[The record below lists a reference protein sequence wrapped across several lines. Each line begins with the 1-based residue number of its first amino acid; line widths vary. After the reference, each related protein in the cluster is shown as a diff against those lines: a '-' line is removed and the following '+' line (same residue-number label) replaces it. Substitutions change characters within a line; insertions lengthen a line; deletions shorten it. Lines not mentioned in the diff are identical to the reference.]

1 VFFTFMDLLK
11 QKYIIWVVMF
21 FASKNVFQA
30 QFKQVKITGGSRETE
45 LSIALNPENLSE
57 VIAGCSS
64 GLYYSSDSGAS
75 WRKTELSC
83 RRSKDYGNPFVVWN
97 NDKNMAFSY
106 IKNQDTAIFESVFCR
121 DFVASPGKTILRRSL
136 FMDNKIKVLH
146 ATWTE
151 MGVKNKIRKKDSSFV
166 YYSQLRENT
175 KTWSSPIRISSIAG
189 DASNNDS
196 TLMGAVC
203 AIGPNSEIYTAW
215 AAPQGI
221 MFRNLSVASRQNLL
235 PEKVVVSMKNGWQYT
250 VGKNSKTNG
259 LPSIVCD
266 LSSGERRDRIYICWS
281 DEKHGSHNKNVFL
294 IFSDDQGETWAE
306 PVVVTYRP
314 NHKEQFMPCMTIDQN
329 NGDIYI
335 LYYDQQNFVE
345 GELTDLYLAQSKN
358 GGLKFDYYRI
368 NTNAFKPFF
377 NSPANNYLGL
387 SVVNKQIRPIW
398 AQLDEQNKPS
408 VYTAVIDE
416 KSLAMYDKNYSED
429 LEIQKTFSWSDNI
442 DINFNLKQDAVVS
455 AAITKPLEAGFEKIV
470 IKNKKLLQGKNSIV
484 IDTKKLGLQKGNY
497 TLTLYCNHSNT
508 FVWIIE
514 E

>member
-1 VFFTFMDLLK
+1 
-11 QKYIIWVVMF
+11 
-21 FASKNVFQA
+21 
-30 QFKQVKITGGSRETE
+30 
-45 LSIALNPENLSE
+45 
-57 VIAGCSS
+57 
-64 GLYYSSDSGAS
+64 
-75 WRKTELSC
+75 
-83 RRSKDYGNPFVVWN
+83 
-97 NDKNMAFSY
+97 
-106 IKNQDTAIFESVFCR
+106 
-121 DFVASPGKTILRRSL
+121 
-136 FMDNKIKVLH
+136 
-146 ATWTE
+146 
-151 MGVKNKIRKKDSSFV
+151 
-166 YYSQLRENT
+166 
-175 KTWSSPIRISSIAG
+175 
-189 DASNNDS
+189 
-196 TLMGAVC
+196 
-203 AIGPNSEIYTAW
+203 
-215 AAPQGI
+215 
-221 MFRNLSVASRQNLL
+221 
-235 PEKVVVSMKNGWQYT
+235 

-266 LSSGERRDRIYICWS
+266 LSSGERRGRIYICWS

-387 SVVNKQIRPIW
+387 SVVNKKIRPIW

-416 KSLAMYDKNYSED
+416 KSQAMYDKNYSED

-442 DINFNLKQDAVVS
+442 DINFNLKQDAMVS

-470 IKNKKLLQGKNSIV
+470 IKNKKLLQGKNRIV
-484 IDTKKLGLQKGNY
+484 IDTKKLGLRKGNY
-497 TLTLYCNHSNT
+497 TLTLYYNHSNT